1 MMKEKDDYGSRKKV
15 FGTFM
20 VVVIFGV
27 ITRYFFRDGVSDL
40 IAALALVII
49 VIIYNIYWKKPIEK
63 EETSEVSQRD

>member
-1 MMKEKDDYGSRKKV
+1 MAEKEISGSRKKV

-27 ITRYFFRDGVSDL
+27 ITRFIFRDGVSDL
-40 IAALALVII
+40 VAALALVII
-49 VIIYNIYWKKPIEK
+49 IIIYNLYWKQPTEK